1 MPALPSILEKILETK
16 AAEVEARSRQLD
28 LATVAA
34 MAADQPAAR
43 GFSQRIRARAI
54 GGPAVIAEIKK
65 ASPSA
70 GVIRADFDPAAIAAS
85 YAESGAACLS
95 VLTDV
100 DFFQGSDAYL
110 QTARAACRLP
120 VIRKDFIIDPRQV
133 IESRLAGADALLLI
147 VAALDRAKLQQLL
160 AECAK
165 TGIEALVEAHDRA
178 EAEMA
183 VDLGAKLLGINNRNL
198 HTFRTDL
205 SVAEE
210 IGPCLPS
217 ERVLVAESGVSN
229 PAGAARMVAAGY
241 DAVLVGEALVVAA
254 DPAALLRELRA
265 VGG

>member
-95 VLTDV
+95 VLTDEQY
-100 DFFQGSDAYL
+100 FQGCDAFL
-110 QTARAACRLP
+110 EQARAALELE
-120 VIRKDFIIDPRQV
+120 IDP
-133 IESRLAGADALLLI
+133 
-147 VAALDRAKLQQLL
+147 
-160 AECAK
+160 
-165 TGIEALVEAHDRA
+165 
-178 EAEMA
+178 
-183 VDLGAKLLGINNRNL
+183 
-198 HTFRTDL
+198 TFAQRP
-205 SVAEE
+205 
-210 IGPCLPS
+210 GPT
-217 ERVLVAESGVSN
+217 
-229 PAGAARMVAAGY
+229 
-241 DAVLVGEALVVAA
+241 
-254 DPAALLRELRA
+254 
-265 VGG
+265 

>member
-95 VLTDV
+95 VLTDEQY
-100 DFFQGSDAYL
+100 FQGSDFYL
-110 QTARAACRLP
+110 QEARAACALP
-120 VIRKDFIIDPRQV
+120 VLRKDFLVDPWQLF
-133 IESRLAGADALLLI
+133 ESRLLGADCVLLI
-147 VAALDRAKLQQLL
+147 VAALSRGQLQDLDGL
-160 AECAK
+160 ARGG
-165 TGIEALVEAHDRA
+165 TGLESTRPRGE
-178 EAEMA
+178 
-183 VDLGAKLLGINNRNL
+183 GP
-198 HTFRTDL
+198 
-205 SVAEE
+205 EE
-210 IGPCLPS
+210 EGCE
-217 ERVLVAESGVSN
+217 EREPGRSSHSGGS
-229 PAGAARMVAAGY
+229 PGAAPGPSSASTPGSSSDSASAPV
-241 DAVLVGEALVVAA
+241 
-254 DPAALLRELRA
+254 
-265 VGG
+265 